1 MQKAELATVVG
12 HGKYRQVEVRRQ
24 VNAPIENVWHAIT
37 IADQVQK
44 WWAPGVIDAIEGGS
58 IKLGRDGDDCDS
70 DGPGLDG
77 KIKVFIPPHIFVF
90 TWHDD
95 YDDAGLVR
103 FDLVQVGSNIT
114 QVTLVQNV
122 PCKDAIAAV
131 AGWHELV
138 ERLGKY
144 LISGKSVT
152 VPENDARFRALYSM
166 YEAAMG

>member
-44 WWAPGVIDAIEGGS
+44 WWAPGVIDAREG
-58 IKLGRDGDDCDS
+58 
-70 DGPGLDG
+70 G